1 MRQLR
6 INLNKMTKKF
16 TILLN
21 FIAFFLFLAGNTM
34 AQTKVGSVSGTIKT
48 SDGNP
53 AGYVSVGLKNTNKTT
68 QTDEKG
74 NFSIKNVV
82 PGNYTLKTSAI
93 GVSAQE
99 KSVTVVAGE
108 TTQAD
113 FMIAESSS
121 QLDEVAINGY
131 KTPNRKPV
139 NLGKIAIAPMDL
151 PQAVQIIGN
160 QVITDIQANRLSD
173 VLKNVNGVAFGENR
187 GGVSGETF
195 FARGYSLG
203 ANNIFKNGSRAT
215 SGGMP
220 ETSTL
225 ESVEILKGSAALLY
239 GGVSGGAV
247 VNMVTKK
254 PKFEYGGEVSM
265 RGGSYDMYKPTGDI
279 YGPITKN
286 LAFRLIGTYED
297 AASFRNSVTSNRVYV
312 NPSLLY
318 KVSEKTDILLQG
330 DYLKSNMTPDFGIGT
345 VENQIADIGRNAF
358 VNAPWAYNKTNTAT
372 TQLNINHK
380 FNDNWK
386 LNILA
391 NAQSYNRNYFSAERP
406 FADTKVA
413 NNPLAYGLA
422 LRNVTRSKTKEFT
435 YNEQINL
442 NGYFKTG
449 RLSHTLLVGAD
460 ADQSRTT
467 SGGFTFNNNLAAFN
481 YGTVNLLDPSTYFG
495 SGIEPTVNVVSETF
509 APLYRMGTF
518 VQDLVSITD
527 KFKVLAGIRYTFQ
540 KTPRTVTTN
549 LATGVQTLSVNSLN
563 KSKVESA
570 FTPKLG
576 LIYQPLKTTS
586 VYASYSSNFVQNTG
600 TDINLAP
607 LDPST
612 LQQYEAGVKNDLF
625 KGRLS
630 VNLTWYRIA
639 NDKYAQQALI
649 NAQGVPN
656 GDANIKEL
664 NGKSLSDGLELD
676 ITGTIVKGLNFI
688 AGYSYNFIRYTETR
702 DRTVLKV
709 AAPTQTDPNATKDV
723 IVGGVIEGQ
732 RLVGS
737 TKNTANG
744 TLFYTFQ
751 EGSVKGLK
759 LGASAYYT
767 GARNGGYNDT
777 KVQTYSR
784 LIPLSAFTTFD
795 LSAGYNW
802 RKMSLL
808 AKIANITNE
817 LNYFVHENYSVNPI
831 PPRQFMTTLSYK
843 F

>member
-1 MRQLR
+1 MY
-6 INLNKMTKKF
+6 KKF
-16 TILLN
+16 TQIFNLTIL
-21 FIAFFLFLAGNTM
+21 FIFLTGAAF
-34 AQTKVGSVSGTIKT
+34 AQSKNGSVSGTIKT

-53 AGYVSVGLKNTNKTT
+53 ASFVSIGLKNTNKTA

-74 NFSIKNVV
+74 NFSIKNVA
-82 PGNYTLKTSAI
+82 PGNYTIKVSAI
-93 GVSAQE
+93 GVSSQE
-99 KSVTVVAGE
+99 KTVSVRAGSDAE
-108 TTQAD
+108 ISFA
-113 FMIAESSS
+113 IAESSS
-121 QLDEVAINGY
+121 QLDEVAVNGY
-131 KTPNRKPV
+131 KTPNKKPV

-160 QVITDIQANRLSD
+160 QVITDQQANRLSD

-187 GGVSGETF
+187 GSVSGETF

-203 ANNIFKNGSRAT
+203 ANNVFKNGARAS

-239 GGVSGGAV
+239 GGVTGGAV

-265 RGGSYDMYKPTGDI
+265 RAGSYDMYKPMADI
-279 YGPITKN
+279 YGPVSKKI
-286 LAFRLIGTYED
+286 AFRLIGTYED
-297 AASFRNSVTSNRVYV
+297 AASFRNSVKSNRVYV

-318 KVSEKTDILLQG
+318 KISDKTEILLQG
-330 DYLKSNMTPDFGIGT
+330 DYLKSDMTPDFGIGT
-345 VENQIADIGRNAF
+345 VENQIVDIGRGAF
-358 VNAPWAYNKTNTAT
+358 VNAPWAYNKTNTVTA
-372 TQLNINHK
+372 QLNLNHK
-380 FNDNWK
+380 FSDNWK
-386 LNILA
+386 LNVLA
-391 NAQSYNRNYFSAERP
+391 NFQSYNRNYFSAERP

-413 NNPLAYGLA
+413 TNPLPFGFAA
-422 LRNVTRSKTKEFT
+422 RNVTRSKTREFT

-442 NGYFKTG
+442 NGFFKTG
-449 RLSHTLLVGAD
+449 SITHTLLIGAD

-467 SGGFTFNNNLAAFN
+467 SGGFTFNNNLNAFN
-481 YGTVNLLDPSTYFG
+481 YGNVNLLDPSTYFG
-495 SGIEPTVNVVSETF
+495 SGIEPTANLVTETF

-518 VQDLVSITD
+518 AQDLISITEQ
-527 KFKVLAGIRYTFQ
+527 FKVLAGVRYTFQ
-540 KTPRTVTTN
+540 KTPRTVGTN
-549 LATGVQTLSVNSLN
+549 LASGVQTLSVNSLN

-570 FTPKLG
+570 FTPKFG

-586 VYASYSSNFVQNTG
+586 IYASYASNFIQNTG

-612 LQQYEAGVKNDLF
+612 VEQYEAGIKNDLL

-630 VNLTWYRIA
+630 VNLTVYRIA
-639 NDKYAQQALI
+639 NDKFAQQAIL
-649 NAQGVPN
+649 NAQGGVN
-656 GDANIKEL
+656 ADANIKEL
-664 NGKSLSDGLELD
+664 NGKTLSDGLELD

-688 AGYSYNFIRYTETR
+688 AGYSYNYIRYTQTR
-702 DRTVLKV
+702 DRTVLTV
-709 AAPTQTDPNATKDV
+709 PAPTDTQPNATRPL
-723 IVGGVIEGQ
+723 ILGGIIEGQ

-751 EGSVKGLK
+751 DGSVKGLK

-767 GARNGGYNDT
+767 GARNGGYNDS
-777 KVQTYSR
+777 KIQAYSR
-784 LIPLSAFTTFD
+784 LIPLNAFTTFD
-795 LSAGYNW
+795 LSAGYSW
-802 RKMSLL
+802 KKLSLL

>member
-1 MRQLR
+1 MY
-6 INLNKMTKKF
+6 KKF
-16 TILLN
+16 TQIFNLTILFILLTGA
-21 FIAFFLFLAGNTM
+21 AF
-34 AQTKVGSVSGTIKT
+34 AQSKNGSVSGTIKT

-53 AGYVSVGLKNTNKTT
+53 ASFVSVGLKNTNKTA
-68 QTDEKG
+68 QTDGKG
-74 NFSIKNVV
+74 NFSIKNVA
-82 PGNYTLKTSAI
+82 PGNYTIKVSAI
-93 GVSAQE
+93 GVSSQE
-99 KSVTVVAGE
+99 KNVSVRAGLDAE
-108 TTQAD
+108 ISFA
-113 FMIAESSS
+113 IAESSS
-121 QLDEVAINGY
+121 QLDEVAVNGY
-131 KTPNRKPV
+131 KTPNKKPV

-160 QVITDIQANRLSD
+160 QVITDQQANRLSD

-187 GGVSGETF
+187 GSVSGETF

-203 ANNIFKNGSRAT
+203 ANNVFKNGARAS

-239 GGVSGGAV
+239 GGVTGGAV

-265 RGGSYDMYKPTGDI
+265 RAGSYDMYKPMADI
-279 YGPITKN
+279 YGPVSKKI
-286 LAFRLIGTYED
+286 AFRLIGTYED
-297 AASFRNSVTSNRVYV
+297 AASFRNSVKSNRVYV

-318 KVSEKTDILLQG
+318 KISDKTEILLQG
-330 DYLKSNMTPDFGIGT
+330 DYLKSDMTPDFGIGT
-345 VENQIADIGRNAF
+345 VENQIVDIGRGAF
-358 VNAPWAYNKTNTAT
+358 VNAPWAYNKTNTVTA
-372 TQLNINHK
+372 QLNLNHK
-380 FNDNWK
+380 FSDNWK
-386 LNILA
+386 LNVLA
-391 NAQSYNRNYFSAERP
+391 NFQSYNRNYFSAERP

-413 NNPLAYGLA
+413 TNPLPFGFAA
-422 LRNVTRSKTKEFT
+422 RNVTRSKTREFT

-442 NGYFKTG
+442 NGFFKTG
-449 RLSHTLLVGAD
+449 SITHTLLIGAD

-467 SGGFTFNNNLAAFN
+467 SGGFTFNNNLNAFN
-481 YGTVNLLDPSTYFG
+481 YGNVNLLDPSTYFG
-495 SGIEPTVNVVSETF
+495 SGIEPTANLVTETF

-518 VQDLVSITD
+518 AQDLISITEQ
-527 KFKVLAGIRYTFQ
+527 FKVLAGVRYTFQ
-540 KTPRTVTTN
+540 KTPRTVGTN
-549 LATGVQTLSVNSLN
+549 LASGVQTLSVNSLN

-570 FTPKLG
+570 FTPKFG

-586 VYASYSSNFVQNTG
+586 IYASYASNFIQNTG

-612 LQQYEAGVKNDLF
+612 VEQYEAGIKNDLL

-630 VNLTWYRIA
+630 VNLTVYRIA
-639 NDKYAQQALI
+639 NDKFAQQAIL
-649 NAQGVPN
+649 NAQGGVN
-656 GDANIKEL
+656 ADANIKEL
-664 NGKSLSDGLELD
+664 NGKTLSDGLELD

-688 AGYSYNFIRYTETR
+688 AGYSYNYIRYTQTR
-702 DRTVLKV
+702 DRTALTVP
-709 AAPTQTDPNATKDV
+709 APTNTQPNATRPL
-723 IVGGVIEGQ
+723 ILGGIIEGQ

-751 EGSVKGLK
+751 DGSVKGLK

-767 GARNGGYNDT
+767 GARNGGYNDS
-777 KVQTYSR
+777 KIQAYSR
-784 LIPLSAFTTFD
+784 LIPLNAFTTFD
-795 LSAGYNW
+795 LSAGYSW
-802 RKMSLL
+802 KKLSLL

>member
-1 MRQLR
+1 MS
-6 INLNKMTKKF
+6 K
-16 TILLN
+16 TITRLLN
-21 FIAFFLFLAGNTM
+21 LIVVVVLFAGNVM
-34 AQTKVGSVSGTIKT
+34 AQSKNGSISGSIKT

-53 AGYVSVGLKNTNKTT
+53 AAYVSVGLKNTAKTT
-68 QTDEKG
+68 QTDDKG
-74 NFSIKNVV
+74 KYTLKNVA
-82 PGNYTLKTSAI
+82 PGNYILKTSAI
-93 GVSAQE
+93 GVKAQE
-99 KSVTVVAGE
+99 KQVTVTAG
-108 TTQAD
+108 QSINVD
-113 FMIAESSS
+113 FALAASSS
-121 QLDEVAINGY
+121 QLDEVAVNGY

-160 QVITDIQANRLSD
+160 QVISDQQAMRLSD

-187 GGVSGETF
+187 GSVSGETF

-203 ANNIFKNGSRAT
+203 ANNVFKNGSRAT

-220 ETSTL
+220 EVSTL
-225 ESVEILKGSAALLY
+225 ESVEVLKGSAALLY

-247 VNMVTKK
+247 VNLVTKK

-265 RGGSYDMYKPTGDI
+265 RAGSYGMYKPTADI
-279 YGPITKN
+279 YGPISKK

-297 AASFRNSVTSNRVYV
+297 AASFRNSVTSNRIYV

-318 KVSEKTDILLQG
+318 KISDKTDILLQG

-345 VENQIADIGRNAF
+345 VENQIIDIGRGAY

-372 TQLNINHK
+372 AQLNLNHK

-386 LNILA
+386 LNVLV

-413 NNPLAYGLA
+413 TNPLPYGFA
-422 LRNVTRSKTKEFT
+422 ARNVTRSKSKEFT

-442 NGYFKTG
+442 NGSFKTG
-449 RLSHTLLVGAD
+449 SIGHTLLVGAD

-467 SGGFTFNNNLAAFN
+467 SGGFTFNNNLTAFN
-481 YGTVNLLDPSTYFG
+481 YGNVNLLDPSTFYG
-495 SGIEPTVNVVSETF
+495 SGIEPTVNTVSEVF

-518 VQDLVSITD
+518 AQDLITVTD
-527 KFKVLAGIRYTFQ
+527 KFKVLAGVRYTFQ

-549 LATGVQTLSVNSLN
+549 LATGAQTLSVNSLD

-570 FTPKLG
+570 FTPKFG

-639 NDKYAQQALI
+639 NDKFAQQALI
-649 NAQGVPN
+649 NAQGAPN

-688 AGYSYNFIRYTETR
+688 AGYSYNYIRYTETR
-702 DRTVLKV
+702 DKTVFTVPAPTTQNPAATRTVTL
-709 AAPTQTDPNATKDV
+709 
-723 IVGGVIEGQ
+723 GGVVEGQ

-751 EGSVKGLK
+751 EGTVKGLK

-767 GARNGGYNDT
+767 GARNGGYNDNKT
-777 KVQTYSR
+777 QTYSR

-795 LSAGYNW
+795 LTAGYNW
-802 RKMSLL
+802 KKLSLL
-808 AKIANITNE
+808 AKVSNITNE

-831 PPRQFMTTLSYK
+831 PPRQFVTTLSYK

>member
-1 MRQLR
+1 MY
-6 INLNKMTKKF
+6 KKF
-16 TILLN
+16 TLIFNLTIL
-21 FIAFFLFLAGNTM
+21 FIFFTVAAY
-34 AQTKVGSVSGTIKT
+34 AQSKNGSVSGSIKT

-53 AGYVSVGLKNTNKTT
+53 ASFVSVGLKNTNKTA

-74 NFSIKNVV
+74 NFSIKNVT
-82 PGNYTLKTSAI
+82 PGNYMIKVSAI
-93 GVSAQE
+93 GVSVQE
-99 KSVTVVAGE
+99 KSVSVVAG
-108 TTQAD
+108 TDVQVSFA
-113 FMIAESSS
+113 IAESSS
-121 QLDEVAINGY
+121 QLDEVAVNGY
-131 KTPNRKPV
+131 KTPNKKPV

-160 QVITDIQANRLSD
+160 QVITDQQANRLSD

-187 GGVSGETF
+187 GSVSGETF

-203 ANNIFKNGSRAT
+203 ANNVFKNGSRAS

-239 GGVSGGAV
+239 GGVTGGAV

-265 RGGSYDMYKPTGDI
+265 RAGSYDFYKPTADI
-279 YGPITKN
+279 YGPISKK

-297 AASFRNSVTSNRVYV
+297 AASFRNSVKSNRVYV

-318 KVSEKTDILLQG
+318 KISEKTDILLQG
-330 DYLKSNMTPDFGIGT
+330 DYLKSDMTPDFGIGT
-345 VENQIADIGRNAF
+345 VENQIVDLGRGTF
-358 VNAPWAYNKTNTAT
+358 VNAPWSYNKTNTVT
-372 TQLNINHK
+372 SQLNINHR
-380 FNDNWK
+380 FNDTWK
-386 LNILA
+386 LNIIA
-391 NAQSYNRNYFSAERP
+391 NFQSYNRNYFSAERP

-413 NNPLAYGLA
+413 TNPLPFGFAA
-422 LRNVTRSKTKEFT
+422 RNVTRSKTKEFT

-442 NGYFKTG
+442 NGFFRTG
-449 RLSHTLLVGAD
+449 SITHTLLVGAD

-467 SGGFTFNNNLAAFN
+467 SGGFTFNNNLTAFN
-481 YGTVNLLDPSTYFG
+481 YGNVNLLDPNTYFG
-495 SGIEPTVNVVSETF
+495 SGIEPTANLITETF

-518 VQDLVSITD
+518 AQDLISITEQ
-527 KFKVLAGIRYTFQ
+527 FKVLAGVRYTFQ
-540 KTPRTVTTN
+540 KTPRTVATN
-549 LATGVQTLSVNSLN
+549 LASGVQTLSVNNLD

-570 FTPKLG
+570 FTPKFG

-586 VYASYSSNFVQNTG
+586 IYASYASNFIQNTG
-600 TDINLAP
+600 TDISLAP

-612 LQQYEAGVKNDLF
+612 VDQYEAGIKNDLL

-630 VNLTWYRIA
+630 VNLTVYRIA
-639 NDKYAQQALI
+639 NDKFAQQALL
-649 NAQGVPN
+649 NAQGGVN
-656 GDANIKEL
+656 ADANIKEL
-664 NGKSLSDGLELD
+664 NGKTLSDGLELD

-688 AGYSYNFIRYTETR
+688 AGYSYNYIRYTQTR
-702 DRTVLKV
+702 DRTVLI
-709 AAPTQTDPNATKDV
+709 APAPTTAQPNATRT
-723 IVGGVIEGQ
+723 ITLGGIIEGQ

-751 EGSVKGLK
+751 DGSVKGLK

-767 GARNGGYNDT
+767 GARNGGYNDS
-777 KVQTYSR
+777 KIQAYSR
-784 LIPLSAFTTFD
+784 LIPLNAFTTFD
-795 LSAGYNW
+795 FSAGYSW
-802 RKMSLL
+802 KKLSLL

>member
-1 MRQLR
+1 LRQLR

-16 TILLN
+16 TFLLN

-34 AQTKVGSVSGTIKT
+34 AQTKNGSVSGTIKT

-53 AGYVSVGLKNTNKTT
+53 ASYVSVGLKNTNKTT

-74 NFSIKNVV
+74 NFTIKNVV
-82 PGNYTLKTSAI
+82 PGTYTIKTSAI

-99 KSVTVVAGE
+99 KSVTVAAG
-108 TTQAD
+108 QNINAD
-113 FMIAESSS
+113 FTIAESSS

-131 KTPNRKPV
+131 KTPNKKPV

-203 ANNIFKNGSRAT
+203 ANNIFKNGSRT
-215 SGGMP
+215 SAGGMP

-225 ESVEILKGSAALLY
+225 ESVEVLKGSAALLY

-247 VNMVTKK
+247 VNLVTKK

-265 RGGSYDMYKPTGDI
+265 RSGSYGMYKPTGDI

-297 AASFRNSVTSNRVYV
+297 AASFRNSVNSNRVYV

-318 KVSEKTDILLQG
+318 KINDKTDILLQG
-330 DYLKSNMTPDFGIGT
+330 DYLKSDMTPDFGVGT
-345 VENQIADIGRNAF
+345 VANKVADIGRNAF
-358 VNAPWAYNKTNTAT
+358 VNAPWAYNNTNTVT
-372 TQLNINHK
+372 SQLSINHK
-380 FNDNWK
+380 FNDSWK
-386 LNILA
+386 LNVIA
-391 NAQSYNRNYFSAERP
+391 NLQSYNRDYFSAERP
-406 FADTKVA
+406 FALQA
-413 NNPLAYGLA
+413 NGIAN
-422 LRNVTRSKTKEFT
+422 RFVTRAKTKEFT

-442 NGYFKTG
+442 NGHFSTG
-449 RLSHTLLVGAD
+449 QISHTLLVGAD

-467 SGGFTFNNNLAAFN
+467 SNGFNFNSNNAPTFN
-481 YGTVNLLDPSTYFG
+481 YGDINLLDPSSYFG
-495 SGIEPTVNVVSETF
+495 SGIEPIANNITRTF

-518 VQDLVSITD
+518 AQDLVSITD
-527 KFKVLAGIRYTFQ
+527 KFKVLAGIRYSFQ
-540 KTPRTVTTN
+540 KTPRTITTT
-549 LATGVQTLSVNSLN
+549 LATGEKAISDNKLDNS
-563 KSKVESA
+563 KTESA
-570 FTPKLG
+570 FSPKFG
-576 LIYQPLKTTS
+576 LIYQPLKSTS
-586 VYASYSSNFVQNTG
+586 IYVSYSNNFTSNAG
-600 TDINLAP
+600 TDIYKAP

-612 LQQYEAGVKNDLF
+612 IDQYEAGVKNDLF
-625 KGRLS
+625 GGRFS
-630 VNLTWYRIA
+630 VNLTWYKIKNNKFAQTALLDVNGIA
-639 NDKYAQQALI
+639 NA
-649 NAQGVPN
+649 
-656 GDANIKEL
+656 DANIKEFS
-664 NGKSLSDGLELD
+664 GSTASDGVELD
-676 ITGTIVKGLNFI
+676 ITGTLAKGLNFI
-688 AGYSYNFIRYTETR
+688 AGYSYNYYRYTKTI
-702 DRTVLKV
+702 DKTG
-709 AAPTQTDPNATKDV
+709 
-723 IVGGVIEGQ
+723 IVEGE

-744 TLFYTFQ
+744 TVFYTFQ
-751 EGSVKGLK
+751 EGGVKGLK
-759 LGASAYYT
+759 LGASAVYT
-767 GARNGGYNDT
+767 GDRFGGRNTNKLGTSTG
-777 KVQTYSR
+777 V
-784 LIPLSAFTTFD
+784 IPLGAFTTFD

-802 RKMSLL
+802 RKISLL

>member
-1 MRQLR
+1 M
-6 INLNKMTKKF
+6 NKKF
-16 TILLN
+16 TLLLN
-21 FIAFFLFLAGNTM
+21 LLVALVLLGANAM
-34 AQTKVGSVSGTIKT
+34 AQTKNGSVSGSVKT

-53 AGYVSVGLKNTNKTT
+53 AAYVSVGLKNSGKTT

-74 NFSIKNVV
+74 NYTIKNVA
-82 PGNYTLKTSAI
+82 PGTYTIKASAI
-93 GVSAQE
+93 GVSVQE
-99 KSVTVVAGE
+99 KSVTVVAGQ
-108 TTQAD
+108 TFNAD
-113 FMIAESSS
+113 FSIAESSS

-151 PQAVQIIGN
+151 PQSVQIIGN
-160 QVITDIQANRLSD
+160 QVISDQQANRLSD

-187 GGVSGETF
+187 GSVSGETF

-203 ANNIFKNGSRAT
+203 ANNVFKNGSRAT

-239 GGVSGGAV
+239 GGVTGGAV
-247 VNMVTKK
+247 VNLVTKK

-297 AASFRNSVTSNRVYV
+297 AASFRNNVNSDRVYV

-318 KVSEKTDILLQG
+318 KISEKTDILLQG

-345 VENQIADIGRNAF
+345 VENQIVDLGRGTF

-372 TQLNINHK
+372 AQLNLNHK

-386 LNILA
+386 LNVLA
-391 NAQSYNRNYFSAERP
+391 NMQSYNRNYFSAERP
-406 FADTKVA
+406 FADTKA
-413 NNPLAYGLA
+413 TNPLPYGFA
-422 LRNVTRSKTKEFT
+422 ARNVTRSKTKEFT

-442 NGYFKTG
+442 NGSFKTG
-449 RLSHTLLVGAD
+449 GISHTLLIGAD

-467 SGGFTFNNNLAAFN
+467 SGGFTYGTTNATTFN
-481 YGTVNLLDPSTYFG
+481 YGNVNLLDPSTYFG
-495 SGIEPTVNVVSETF
+495 SGIEPSVNTVSETF

-518 VQDLVSITD
+518 VQDLVSITE
-527 KFKVLAGIRYTFQ
+527 KFKVLAGVRYTFQ

-549 LATGVQTLSVNSLN
+549 LATGVQTLSVNSLD

-570 FTPKLG
+570 FTPKFG

-612 LQQYEAGVKNDLF
+612 LQQYEAGIKNDLF

-639 NDKYAQQALI
+639 NDKFAQQALI
-649 NAQGVPN
+649 NAQGAPN

-688 AGYSYNFIRYTETR
+688 AGYSYNFIRYTQTR
-702 DRTVLKV
+702 DKTVYTV
-709 AAPTQTDPNATKDV
+709 PAPTSTNPNATRTV
-723 IVGGVIEGQ
+723 TLGGVVEGQ
-732 RLVGS
+732 RLVGT

-767 GARNGGYNDT
+767 GARNGGYNDNKT
-777 KVQTYSR
+777 QTYSR

-795 LSAGYNW
+795 FSAGYSW
-802 RKMSLL
+802 RKISLL
-808 AKIANITNE
+808 AKVANITNE

-831 PPRQFMTTLSYK
+831 PPRQFLTTLSYK

>member
-1 MRQLR
+1 MY
-6 INLNKMTKKF
+6 KKF
-16 TILLN
+16 TQIFNLTILFILLTGA
-21 FIAFFLFLAGNTM
+21 AF
-34 AQTKVGSVSGTIKT
+34 AQSKNGSVSGTIKT

-53 AGYVSVGLKNTNKTT
+53 ASFVSVGLKNTNKTA

-74 NFSIKNVV
+74 NFSIKNVA
-82 PGNYTLKTSAI
+82 PGNYTIKVSAI
-93 GVSAQE
+93 GVSSQE
-99 KSVTVVAGE
+99 KNVSVRAGSDAE
-108 TTQAD
+108 ISFA
-113 FMIAESSS
+113 IAESSS
-121 QLDEVAINGY
+121 QLDEVAVNGY
-131 KTPNRKPV
+131 KTPNKKPV

-160 QVITDIQANRLSD
+160 QVITDQQANRLSD

-187 GGVSGETF
+187 GSVSGETF

-203 ANNIFKNGSRAT
+203 ANNVFKNGARAS

-239 GGVSGGAV
+239 GGVTGGAV

-265 RGGSYDMYKPTGDI
+265 RAGSYDMYKPMADI
-279 YGPITKN
+279 YGPVSKKI
-286 LAFRLIGTYED
+286 AFRLIGTYED
-297 AASFRNSVTSNRVYV
+297 AASFRNSVKSNRVYV

-318 KVSEKTDILLQG
+318 KISDKTEILLQG
-330 DYLKSNMTPDFGIGT
+330 DYLKSDMTPDFGIGT
-345 VENQIADIGRNAF
+345 VENQIVDIGRGAF
-358 VNAPWAYNKTNTAT
+358 VNAPWAYNKTNTVTA
-372 TQLNINHK
+372 QLNLNHK
-380 FNDNWK
+380 FSDNWK
-386 LNILA
+386 LNVLA
-391 NAQSYNRNYFSAERP
+391 NFQSYNRNYFSAERP

-413 NNPLAYGLA
+413 SNPLPFGFAA
-422 LRNVTRSKTKEFT
+422 RNVTRSKTREFT

-442 NGYFKTG
+442 NGFFKTG
-449 RLSHTLLVGAD
+449 SITHTLLIGAD

-467 SGGFTFNNNLAAFN
+467 SGGFTFNNNLNAFN
-481 YGTVNLLDPSTYFG
+481 YGNVNLLDPSTYFG
-495 SGIEPTVNVVSETF
+495 SGIEPTANLVTETF

-518 VQDLVSITD
+518 AQDLISITEQ
-527 KFKVLAGIRYTFQ
+527 FKVLAGVRYTFQ
-540 KTPRTVTTN
+540 KMPRTVGTN
-549 LATGVQTLSVNSLN
+549 LASGVQTLSVNSLN

-570 FTPKLG
+570 FTPKFG

-586 VYASYSSNFVQNTG
+586 IYASYASNFIQNTG

-612 LQQYEAGVKNDLF
+612 VEQYEAGIKNDLL

-630 VNLTWYRIA
+630 VNLTVYRIA
-639 NDKYAQQALI
+639 NDKFAQQAIL
-649 NAQGVPN
+649 NAQGGVN
-656 GDANIKEL
+656 ADANIKEL
-664 NGKSLSDGLELD
+664 NGKTLSDGLELD

-688 AGYSYNFIRYTETR
+688 AGYSYNYIRYTQTR
-702 DRTVLKV
+702 DRTVLTV
-709 AAPTQTDPNATKDV
+709 PAPTNTQPNATRPL
-723 IVGGVIEGQ
+723 ILGGIIEGQ

-751 EGSVKGLK
+751 DGSVKGLK

-767 GARNGGYNDT
+767 GARNGGYNDS
-777 KVQTYSR
+777 KIQAYSR
-784 LIPLSAFTTFD
+784 LIPLNAFTTFD
-795 LSAGYNW
+795 LSAGYSW
-802 RKMSLL
+802 KKLSLL

>member
-1 MRQLR
+1 MY
-6 INLNKMTKKF
+6 KKF
-16 TILLN
+16 TQIFNLTIL
-21 FIAFFLFLAGNTM
+21 FIFLTGAAF
-34 AQTKVGSVSGTIKT
+34 AQSKNGSVSGTIKT

-53 AGYVSVGLKNTNKTT
+53 ASFVSVGLKNTNKTA

-74 NFSIKNVV
+74 NFSIKNVA
-82 PGNYTLKTSAI
+82 PGNYTIKVSAI
-93 GVSAQE
+93 GVSSQE
-99 KSVTVVAGE
+99 KTVSVRAGSDAE
-108 TTQAD
+108 ISFA
-113 FMIAESSS
+113 IAESSS
-121 QLDEVAINGY
+121 QLDEVAVNGY
-131 KTPNRKPV
+131 KTPNKKPV

-160 QVITDIQANRLSD
+160 QVITDQQANRLSD

-187 GGVSGETF
+187 GSVSGETF

-203 ANNIFKNGSRAT
+203 ANNVFKNGARAS

-239 GGVSGGAV
+239 GGVTGGAV

-265 RGGSYDMYKPTGDI
+265 RAGSYDMYKPMADI
-279 YGPITKN
+279 YGPISKKI
-286 LAFRLIGTYED
+286 AFRLIGTYED
-297 AASFRNSVTSNRVYV
+297 AASFRNSVKSNRVYV

-318 KVSEKTDILLQG
+318 KISDKTDILLQG
-330 DYLKSNMTPDFGIGT
+330 DYLKSDMTPDFGIGT
-345 VENQIADIGRNAF
+345 VENQIVDIGRGTF
-358 VNAPWAYNKTNTAT
+358 VNAPWAYNKTNTVTA
-372 TQLNINHK
+372 QLNLNHK
-380 FNDNWK
+380 FSDNWK
-386 LNILA
+386 LNVLA
-391 NAQSYNRNYFSAERP
+391 NFQSYNRNYFSAERP

-413 NNPLAYGLA
+413 TNPLPFGFAA
-422 LRNVTRSKTKEFT
+422 RNVTRSKTREFT

-442 NGYFKTG
+442 NGFFKTG
-449 RLSHTLLVGAD
+449 SITHTLLIGAD

-467 SGGFTFNNNLAAFN
+467 SGGFTFNNNLNAFN
-481 YGTVNLLDPSTYFG
+481 YGNVNLLDPSTYFG
-495 SGIEPTVNVVSETF
+495 SGIEPTANLVTETF

-518 VQDLVSITD
+518 AQDLISITEQ
-527 KFKVLAGIRYTFQ
+527 FKVLAGVRYTFQ
-540 KTPRTVTTN
+540 KTPRTVGTN
-549 LATGVQTLSVNSLN
+549 LASGVQTLSVNSLN

-570 FTPKLG
+570 FTPKFG

-586 VYASYSSNFVQNTG
+586 IYASYASNFIQNTG

-612 LQQYEAGVKNDLF
+612 VEQYEAGIKNDLL

-630 VNLTWYRIA
+630 VNLTVYRIA
-639 NDKYAQQALI
+639 NDKFAQQAIL
-649 NAQGVPN
+649 NAQGGVN
-656 GDANIKEL
+656 ADANIKEL
-664 NGKSLSDGLELD
+664 NGKTLSDGLELD

-688 AGYSYNFIRYTETR
+688 AGYSYNYIRYTQTR
-702 DRTVLKV
+702 DRTVLTV
-709 AAPTQTDPNATKDV
+709 PAPTNTQPNATRPL
-723 IVGGVIEGQ
+723 ILGGIIEGQ

-751 EGSVKGLK
+751 DGSVKGLK

-767 GARNGGYNDT
+767 GARNGGYNDS
-777 KVQTYSR
+777 KIQAYSR
-784 LIPLSAFTTFD
+784 LIPLNAFTTFD
-795 LSAGYNW
+795 LSVGYSW
-802 RKMSLL
+802 KKLSLL